1 MLPINSWKYAFFG
14 YRYGFY
20 ALKIYKKNFK
30 NEYYKYKLFGTHTQ
44 TLSLFPLSPVDPD
57 LSLNIVLLFRSDL
70 IETLHD
76 ELSMAS
82 DGMNTKRQIK
92 RPIAGQKSF
101 FDAIQV
107 ISDRCLS

>member
-1 MLPINSWKYAFFG
+1 MRFSTIDTVKLGFFFQKINSNLEF
-14 YRYGFY
+14 
-20 ALKIYKKNFK
+20 
-30 NEYYKYKLFGTHTQ
+30 KLF
-44 TLSLFPLSPVDPD
+44 DPD
-57 LSLNIVLLFRSDL
+57 RPMVKIIFRSDL

-107 ISDRCLS
+107 ISDRCYRNISRK